1 MNDVFIVRPFG
12 KQANVDFDAV
22 DAQLIQPALKQA
34 GLRGSTTVVIV
45 EAGNIRED
53 MFRLLV
59 TADLVIADVSI
70 HNANVFYELGIRHG
84 LRAKRTFMLRA
95 NLDKVPFDL
104 STDRYL
110 GYDAGS
116 PGASVEALAAGLR
129 ETILSDR
136 RDSPVYALLPNL
148 TPPDPSVLV
157 PVPYDFREEV
167 DRASKAQQRGDLR
180 LLAYE
185 ARGFGWEAEGLRVV
199 GREQFGL
206 KAFPGAIETYEWVR
220 ELNALDVGAN
230 LRLGTLYQKVK
241 DLTRSNQAID
251 RVVNSLV
258 LDQRMSSEAWA
269 LRASNTK
276 ALWCAKW
283 QGTAA
288 ASVQDKRTAA
298 LSAPDLKVA
307 MQNYRQGFMRDLN
320 HGYSGLNCLSLAKIR
335 LELAR
340 ALPDVWVDLSD
351 TPELAAQEL
360 SRAAIEFTE
369 LAAAVKYSLTAAREQ
384 SDRAS
389 KPVDEDRI
397 WLLIS
402 EVDFEFLSGAPAK
415 AVRRRYCEV
424 LQTAPPFAVDSA
436 RRQLEIFNELDICQP
451 AAATALESLAA
462 LPGMTPATQLVRP
475 HALLFTGHMID
486 EPGREPRFPNSPAAE
501 AEARRM
507 IQERVT
513 GEKQLAPQG
522 LLGIAGG
529 ACGGDILFHE
539 VCAELG
545 IKTQLYLALP
555 PDKFRAASVAQ
566 GGPAWIERFNKLCAR
581 IEPRILS
588 DSKELPNWLHRKP
601 DYGIWQRNNLW
612 MLFNA
617 LAANSEDLTLIALW
631 DQGKADGPGGT
642 EDLVA
647 QVKGRGQ
654 KILIAPAE
662 RLRELR

>member
-12 KQANVDFDAV
+12 KQSNVDFDAV
-22 DAQLIQPALKQA
+22 DAQLIQPALQQA

-110 GYDAGS
+110 GYDAGN
-116 PGASVEALAAGLR
+116 PGATVAALAAALR
-129 ETILSDR
+129 ETIRSDR
-136 RDSPVYALLPNL
+136 RDSPVYALLPDL

-157 PVPYDFREEV
+157 PLPYDFREEV
-167 DRASKAQQRGDLR
+167 ERASKAQQRGDLR

-185 ARGFGWEAEGLRVV
+185 ARGFSWEAEGLRAV
-199 GREQFGL
+199 GREQFAL
-206 KAFPGAIETYEWVR
+206 KANPGAIETYEWLR
-220 ELNALDVGAN
+220 EWDPLDVEAN
-230 LRLGTLYQKVK
+230 RRLGTLYQRTG

-251 RVVNSLV
+251 RVLNSPALS
-258 LDQRMSSEAWA
+258 QRMSSEAWA
-269 LRASNTK
+269 LRASNSK
-276 ALWCAKW
+276 ALWRAKW

-288 ASVQDKRTAA
+288 TPVQDKRTAA
-298 LSAPDLKVA
+298 LSAPDLKLA
-307 MQNYRQGFMRDLN
+307 MQNYRQGFTRDLN
-320 HGYSGLNCLSLAKIR
+320 YVYPGLNCLSLARIR

-340 ALPDVWVDLSD
+340 ALPDVWVDQFD

-360 SRAAIEFTE
+360 SRATIEFTE
-369 LAAAVKYSLTAAREQ
+369 LAAAVKYSLTASREQ
-384 SDRAS
+384 SDRTS

-415 AVRRRYCEV
+415 AMLRRYSEV
-424 LQTAPPFAVDSA
+424 LQSAAPFAVDSA
-436 RRQLEIFNELDICQP
+436 RRQLQIFNELDICQP
-451 AAATALESLAA
+451 AAGAALEAMAA
-462 LPGMTPATQLVRP
+462 LPGESPSPRKVLP
-475 HALLFTGHMID
+475 HVLLFTGHMID
-486 EPGREPRFPNSPAAE
+486 EPGREPRFPNNSAAE

-507 IQERVT
+507 IH
-513 GEKQLAPQG
+513 G
-522 LLGIAGG
+522 LVAREQQRAADGVVGIAGG

-545 IKTQLYLALP
+545 IETQLYLALP
-555 PDKFRAASVAQ
+555 PHKFRPASVAQ

-588 DSKELPNWLHRKP
+588 DSEELPNWLHRKP

-631 DQGKADGPGGT
+631 DKGKADGPGGT
-642 EDLVA
+642 EDLVK
-647 QVKGRGQ
+647 QVESRGQ
-654 KILIAPAE
+654 RIFIAPAQ